1 MLFVN
6 WTFNANWILQI
17 MRRWIIFLRFWN
29 IRPEVCKILILNS
42 CWIEP
47 PTKRKK
53 KSGKGYCSSKSR
65 FWVGVKHWCVGMS
78 MCQNL
83 DVFSHTQAQEKWKSL
98 DYQIVSNTKDIN
110 TKISAIHH
118 SCRPVSVATVIYSRA
133 KIHLDFL
140 SLSLSIPHLLLT
152 LKTTYKPKYH
162 AQQLSRC

>member
-1 MLFVN
+1 MLNNF
-6 WTFNANWILQI
+6 FKGFGINAQKFAKFLFEILVE
-17 MRRWIIFLRFWN
+17 L
-29 IRPEVCKILILNS
+29 S
-42 CWIEP
+42 P
-47 PTKRKK
+47 PQKEK
-53 KSGKGYCSSKSR
+53 KSSKGYCSSTSR
-65 FWVGVKHWCVGMS
+65 FWVGVIHWCVGMS

-140 SLSLSIPHLLLT
+140 SLSLSLCPPLSLHPSLT
-152 LKTTYKPKYH
+152 H
-162 AQQLSRC
+162 SH

>member
-1 MLFVN
+1 MNITDNEALNNFFKVLEYAPGSLQNFNLKFLLN
-6 WTFNANWILQI
+6 WA
-17 MRRWIIFLRFWN
+17 
-29 IRPEVCKILILNS
+29 PHK
-42 CWIEP
+42 
-47 PTKRKK
+47 KKK

-140 SLSLSIPHLLLT
+140 SLSLSLHPSLTPHT
-152 LKTTYKPKYH
+152 KNH
-162 AQQLSRC
+162 I

>member
-1 MLFVN
+1 MNITDNEALNNFFKVLEYTPGSLQNFNLKFLLN
-6 WTFNANWILQI
+6 WA
-17 MRRWIIFLRFWN
+17 
-29 IRPEVCKILILNS
+29 PHK
-42 CWIEP
+42 
-47 PTKRKK
+47 KKK

-140 SLSLSIPHLLLT
+140 SLSLSPSLT
-152 LKTTYKPKYH
+152 YSSH
-162 AQQLSRC
+162 